1 MSVRTAL
8 AGLNNGRKPDDK
20 ALLADLLGSCPNPVL
35 VADGAL
41 RVLHAN
47 EAALRLFG
55 RPAFRTGEVLLPEF
69 CGTANMF
76 LGELVAHAV
85 RQDEPLPAR
94 NTTIAGEVFDLAV
107 HRGDAAWIVT
117 LRPVTLELSRDYRLK
132 QLEEHMRILLRA
144 INGIEGS
151 IIIVDMDGRIRFL
164 NDFTRKHIGD
174 LLREVDIADWPS
186 AAGFFREDGVTPLE
200 GPDRILPRA
209 LKGQTVINQPMVVRN
224 GLTGE
229 AVHIRAS
236 ATPIVSKKNGIV
248 GAIGWFHDVTDR
260 QALDAYRNG
269 AEEGVQ
275 GEDEVVRPRGV
286 EPLFPE

>member
-1 MSVRTAL
+1 MSVRAAL
-8 AGLNNGRKPDDK
+8 SGLNTERKTGDK
-20 ALLADLLGSCPNPVL
+20 ALLADLLASCASPVL
-35 VADGAL
+35 IADGAL

-47 EAALRLFG
+47 EAARRLFQ
-55 RPAFRTGEVLLPEF
+55 RSAFRPEEILLPEF
-69 CGTANMF
+69 CGPDNMF
-76 LGELVAHAV
+76 LGELIAHAILGG
-85 RQDEPLPAR
+85 EPSPAR
-94 NTTIAGEVFDLAV
+94 NTTIAGEVFDLVV

-117 LRPVTLELSRDYRLK
+117 LRPVTQELSRDYRLK

-174 LLREVDIADWPS
+174 LLRDVDIADWPS
-186 AAGFFREDGVTPLE
+186 AAGFYREDGVTPLD

-229 AVHIRAS
+229 SIHIRAS
-236 ATPIVSKKNGIV
+236 ATPIVSKKNGVV

-260 QALDAYRNG
+260 RALDAYRNG
-269 AEEGVQ
+269 AEDGVRGEG
-275 GEDEVVRPRGV
+275 EVVRPRGV